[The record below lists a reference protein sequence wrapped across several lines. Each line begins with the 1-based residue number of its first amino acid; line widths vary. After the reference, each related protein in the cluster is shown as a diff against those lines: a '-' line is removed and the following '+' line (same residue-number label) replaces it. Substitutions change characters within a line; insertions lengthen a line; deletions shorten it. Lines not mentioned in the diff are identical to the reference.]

1 MSRGHVYAHGRR
13 ASKLSASSEEEPR
26 KCIKLRALHAKG
38 AFADCSTKALSR
50 TEKNNY
56 PLSSSFINYYNMEK
70 DSEEKKKKKKKERE

>member
-26 KCIKLRALHAKG
+26 KCIKLHAKG

-70 DSEEKKKKKKKERE
+70 DGKEEEEEEKRTK